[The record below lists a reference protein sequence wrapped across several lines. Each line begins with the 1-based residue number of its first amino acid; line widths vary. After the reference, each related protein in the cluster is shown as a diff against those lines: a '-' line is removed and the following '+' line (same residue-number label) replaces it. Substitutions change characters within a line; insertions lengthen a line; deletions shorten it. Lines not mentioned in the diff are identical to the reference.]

1 MPLRRE
7 LVVVLETRPTPS
19 SIRLMVQT
27 RGGERL
33 DCYDRSVSDQ
43 MVAPGD
49 PGVAFL
55 KPLPFRAVGPPPTR
69 PAPGAELVAGG
80 RRLLEELVGVGARSL
95 GDAEA
100 AEHPRHLLAA
110 GLAGEGLDQ
119 RLRAPVAL
127 GLFDVAMGAGE
138 GADVGQVR
146 LLADRHA
153 LDAAGEPRGA

>member
-1 MPLRRE
+1 MRRARQVLKITAPVRPCPARRVRTSRTLRLSR
-7 LVVVLETRPTPS
+7 
-19 SIRLMVQT
+19 
-27 RGGERL
+27 
-33 DCYDRSVSDQ
+33 
-43 MVAPGD
+43 
-49 PGVAFL
+49 
-55 KPLPFRAVGPPPTR
+55 RAVGPPPRR
-69 PAPGAELVAGG
+69 PAPGAELIAGG

-110 GLAGEGLDQ
+110 GLGGEGLDQ

-127 GLFDVAMGAGE
+127 GLFDVEVGAGE